1 MSLINFQSIRNLRAL
16 YHVDIIFKNLNSKF
30 AVMRII
36 YLINIFMDKMKQYIG
51 LLICFIIII
60 GAISHVGFNYYNDI
74 LSFLFVAGG
83 SVGYG
88 FLKNQKDKF
97 ITNCG
102 NGAIYF
108 GWLGTLIGL
117 IALTAGK
124 WDNWG
129 DIEKTG
135 LALSVAM
142 LTLLYGYIIKLI
154 TLVFRN

>member
-1 MSLINFQSIRNLRAL
+1 MA
-16 YHVDIIFKNLNSKF
+16 
-30 AVMRII
+30 
-36 YLINIFMDKMKQYIG
+36 KMKQYIG

-117 IALTAGK
+117 IALTSGK
-124 WDNWG
+124 WNNWG

-142 LTLLYGYIIKLI
+142 LTILYGYIIKLI

>member
-1 MSLINFQSIRNLRAL
+1 MLEDKLNYIYN
-16 YHVDIIFKNLNSKF
+16 YFK
-30 AVMRII
+30 
-36 YLINIFMDKMKQYIG
+36 DKMNKYIG
-51 LLICFIIII
+51 LSICFFIIF
-60 GAISHVGFNYYNDI
+60 GAVSHVGFNYYNDI

-88 FLKNQKDKF
+88 FLKNQKNKF
-97 ITNCG
+97 IINCG

-117 IALTAGK
+117 IALTGGK

-142 LTLLYGYIIKLI
+142 LTLLYGYIIKLT
-154 TLVFRN
+154 TLVFKN

>member
-1 MSLINFQSIRNLRAL
+1 MTFGLPDPPKCYPRRAFRRL
-16 YHVDIIFKNLNSKF
+16 
-30 AVMRII
+30 MP
-36 YLINIFMDKMKQYIG
+36 
-51 LLICFIIII
+51 
-60 GAISHVGFNYYNDI
+60 
-74 LSFLFVAGG
+74 LSE
-83 SVGYG
+83 YG

-97 ITNCG
+97 LANCG

-154 TLVFRN
+154 TLNFKN

>member
-1 MSLINFQSIRNLRAL
+1 
-16 YHVDIIFKNLNSKF
+16 
-30 AVMRII
+30 
-36 YLINIFMDKMKQYIG
+36 MKQYIG
-51 LLICFIIII
+51 LLICLIIII
-60 GAISHVGFNYYNDI
+60 GAISHVGYSYYNDI

-83 SVGYG
+83 SIGYG
-88 FLKNQKDKF
+88 LIKNKNEKF
-97 ITNCG
+97 ILNCG

-129 DIEKTG
+129 DVEKTG

-142 LTLLYGYIIKLI
+142 LTLWYGYIIKLI
-154 TLVFRN
+154 SLVFKD

>member
-1 MSLINFQSIRNLRAL
+1 MLKDCLKNK
-16 YHVDIIFKNLNSKF
+16 IFK
-30 AVMRII
+30 
-36 YLINIFMDKMKQYIG
+36 DKIKKYIG
-51 LLICFIIII
+51 LLICLIIVI
-60 GAISHVGFNYYNDI
+60 GAISHVGFNYYNDF

-83 SVGYG
+83 SVGYA
-88 FLKNQKDKF
+88 FLKNQNDKF

-102 NGAIYF
+102 NGAVYF

-129 DIEKTG
+129 DMEKTG

-142 LTLLYGYIIKLI
+142 LTLLYGYLIKLI
-154 TLVFRN
+154 TIVFKN

>member
-1 MSLINFQSIRNLRAL
+1 
-16 YHVDIIFKNLNSKF
+16 
-30 AVMRII
+30 
-36 YLINIFMDKMKQYIG
+36 MKRYIG

-88 FLKNQKDKF
+88 LLKNQNEKF
-97 ITNCG
+97 IQNCG
-102 NGAIYF
+102 NGAVYF
-108 GWLGTLIGL
+108 GWFGTLIGL

-124 WDNWG
+124 WENWG
-129 DIEKTG
+129 DIDKTG

-142 LTLLYGYIIKLI
+142 LTIFYGYIIKLI
-154 TLVFRN
+154 TLVFKN

>member
-1 MSLINFQSIRNLRAL
+1 
-16 YHVDIIFKNLNSKF
+16 
-30 AVMRII
+30 
-36 YLINIFMDKMKQYIG
+36 MKKYIG
-51 LLICFIIII
+51 LLICFFIIF

-88 FLKNQKDKF
+88 LLKNQNEKF
-97 ITNCG
+97 ILNCG
-102 NGAIYF
+102 NGAVYF
-108 GWLGTLIGL
+108 GWFGTLIGL

-129 DIEKTG
+129 DIDKTG

-142 LTLLYGYIIKLI
+142 LTIFYGYIIKLI
-154 TLVFRN
+154 TLVFKN

>member
-1 MSLINFQSIRNLRAL
+1 MSL
-16 YHVDIIFKNLNSKF
+16 FKLKS
-30 AVMRII
+30 
-36 YLINIFMDKMKQYIG
+36 LIMDKIKQYIG
-51 LLICFIIII
+51 LLICCIIIL
-60 GAISHVGFNYYNDI
+60 GAISHVGFNYYTDI

-83 SVGYG
+83 CVGYA

-97 ITNCG
+97 FKNCG
-102 NGAIYF
+102 NGAVYF

-124 WDNWG
+124 WNNWG
-129 DIEKTG
+129 DVEKTG

-154 TLVFRN
+154 TLIFKN